1 MLQQHGILTL
11 HNFWYFLN
19 PTWLHQIQ
27 LEYNNIDAT
36 FSVPVSIINY
46 VQYTKQVVILED
58 AANSGTF
65 RSYLSSFRLFFLSLF
80 FFPYF
85 FRFFSYAQNHHFFK

>member
-27 LEYNNIDAT
+27 LEYNNTDAT
-36 FSVPVSIINY
+36 
-46 VQYTKQVVILED
+46 KQHYLTHIKTGNNNNLENLKLYD
-58 AANSGTF
+58 
-65 RSYLSSFRLFFLSLF
+65 
-80 FFPYF
+80 FPGGKYIP
-85 FRFFSYAQNHHFFK
+85 